1 MVNECLNMSALS
13 LSNLIKTKQISV
25 YEVVF
30 AHIERSLY
38 CNPYINAI
46 VCQHFEEALLHA
58 KRLDQCRKIDNR
70 QIFYGVPFTVKESI
84 AIKDKKNTSGSL
96 YRKNHIA
103 YSHATS
109 VDRLLTAGAII
120 IGQTNLSELALWPE
134 CNNLIYGRTNN
145 PHNLLHTSGGSSGGD
160 AAIVAC
166 GGVPFGL
173 GTDGGGSIRIPAACC
188 GVFGHKVSSKYIP
201 MTGHLPL
208 DDYWI
213 NYKKSQFIARF
224 FSIGPICRK
233 AEDIFPILRI
243 ISGPD
248 GKDKNIT
255 NKFSCFKQLHSFDG
269 ITVYCVDFNIH
280 PLLKKANK
288 EVKTALERSIKL
300 LESAGAITI
309 YLGNNILSQACDL
322 WFEIFQIT
330 EELNIHYLVNENKS
344 LLSELFKFTLG
355 KKQLMFSTIL
365 MLIMEKL
372 PKKKKTLIEFLYKKN
387 KISSQINKYLLPQN
401 VLLLPT
407 LPSSAVKH
415 CRTYFSPFD
424 FLYCGLFNVLELPA
438 TSIPISWS
446 IKHNLPISIQAICA
460 HGKDHISISVACF
473 LEKMLGGWKLPNLVK
488 NINNNTFG

>member
-1 MVNECLNMSALS
+1 MLNECLNMSALK
-13 LSNLIKTKQISV
+13 LSNLIKTKQLSV
-25 YEVVF
+25 YEVVS
-30 AHIERSLY
+30 AHIERSQY

-46 VCQHFEEALLHA
+46 VCKHFEEALLYA
-58 KRLDQCRKIDNR
+58 KKLDQCRKIDEQ

-84 AIKDKKNTSGSL
+84 AVKDKRNTSGSL

-103 YSHATS
+103 NSHATS
-109 VDRLLTAGAII
+109 VDRLLNAGAII

-145 PHNLLHTSGGSSGGD
+145 PHNLHHTSGGSSGGD

-188 GVFGHKVSSKYIP
+188 GVFGHKSSSKYIP

-208 DDYWI
+208 DNYWI

-233 AEDIFPILRI
+233 AEDIFPILSI

-255 NKFSCFKQLHSFDG
+255 NKFSYFRKLSSFDE
-269 ITVYCVDFNIH
+269 IKIYCIDFNIH

-288 EVKTALERSIKL
+288 EVKTALRTSVKL
-300 LESAGAITI
+300 LESAGATTI
-309 YLGNNILSQACDL
+309 YLGNNILYQACEL

-330 EELNIHYLVNENKS
+330 EELNIHYLVNENRS
-344 LLSELFKFTLG
+344 LLSELFKLTLG
-355 KKQLMFSTIL
+355 KKQLMFSTII
-365 MLIMEKL
+365 MLIMEKF
-372 PKKKKTLIEFLYKKN
+372 PKKKKMIIDFLYKKN
-387 KISSQINKYLLPQN
+387 KISSQINKYLSPQN

-407 LPSSAVKH
+407 LPTSSVKH
-415 CRTYFSPFD
+415 HQTYFSPFN

-446 IKHNLPISIQAICA
+446 KTYNLPISIQAICA

-488 NINNNTFG
+488 NIHNTTLG